1 MNQPVI
7 RRKWRVAIQLIAL
20 GLLTSELGFSTSPS
34 SAAPKITSSLVKID
48 DPNCV
53 KIAGEEGEDWATLR
67 CGKKV
72 GGWQVYVEYDDARE
86 SIALKR
92 NGVLTDL
99 NFYNFNS
106 GFSTLGKTLEFRVR
120 SGKPVAAIVRHI
132 HAIDPDDPNIK
143 RSALMVAKLSPKPCV
158 VANIDPGPQQ
168 SAQARTAADKAA
180 SLPCLKPAG

>member
-1 MNQPVI
+1 MNQQVSP
-7 RRKWRVAIQLIAL
+7 RKWRSAIQLTTL
-20 GLLTSELGFSTSPS
+20 TLLMAGFGFSTGPAG
-34 SAAPKITSSLVKID
+34 AAPKITSSLV
-48 DPNCV
+48 
-53 KIAGEEGEDWATLR
+53 AGEEGEDWATLR

-106 GFSTLGKTLEFRVR
+106 GFSTLGQTLEFRVR

-132 HAIDPDDPNIK
+132 HAIDPDDPNIT

-168 SAQARTAADKAA
+168 SALARATADKAA